1 MTELRGDGAATTFE
15 YRWALPSVLLGDGG
29 AGGRVRRSTRD
40 WIVDILMF
48 LLACGLTFL
57 SLVELDAQR
66 QPELLVLI
74 EQVTGALSCVAVWLR
89 RRWPVAL
96 AIVTALLSSYLEMIG
111 GASVVALFTVA
122 VHRPFKISG
131 PVTLLN
137 LLTLA
142 PYVILRPQTDLDR
155 SWAAALGVAIV
166 LTVFAWGIVIRARR
180 QLVWSLRQRADS
192 AAEEAK
198 RLERE
203 RIARE
208 MHDVLAHR
216 ISMLSLHAG
225 ALEFRPDAPPVEIA
239 RAAGAIRT
247 NAHLA
252 LQDLREVIGVLRHS
266 SSGEGEGEGDGG
278 DGGTVPER
286 PQPTLADLPALVEE
300 CRHAG
305 MDVRLDLRADG
316 APAGL
321 GRNLY
326 RIVQEALTNARKH
339 AGGAPVTVTV
349 EGAPGRRLSVEVR
362 NPLGL
367 RHGAR
372 LPGAGA
378 RIPGA
383 GAGLIGLTERAELA
397 GGRLEHG
404 ATPEGEFLVRAWL
417 PWPVETTRE
426 DDA

>member
-1 MTELRGDGAATTFE
+1 MNVTELRGDGAIAQE
-15 YRWALPSVLLGDGG
+15 YRWALPSVLLGDGR

-48 LLACGLTFL
+48 LFACGLTFL
-57 SLVELDAQR
+57 SLMDLQAQR
-66 QPELLVLI
+66 QPEALLFV
-74 EQVTGALSCVAVWLR
+74 EQVTGALACAGVWLR
-89 RRWPVAL
+89 RRWPVGFAV
-96 AIVTALLSSYLEMIG
+96 VTSLLSSYLDLVG

-131 PVTLLN
+131 PITLLG
-137 LLTLA
+137 LVTLA
-142 PYVILRPQTDLDR
+142 PYVALRPQTDEDR
-155 SWAAALGVAIV
+155 TWALALGLAFV
-166 LTVFAWGIVIRARR
+166 LTVFAWGIVVRARR

-225 ALEFRPDAPPVEIA
+225 ALEFRPDAPPGEIA

-266 SSGEGEGEGDGG
+266 ASDGSGGEAGEGA
-278 DGGTVPER
+278 VPDR

-305 MDVRLDLRADG
+305 LDVRLDLRADG
-316 APAGL
+316 APEGP

-339 AGGAPVTVTV
+339 APGAPVTVTV
-349 EGAPGRRLSVEVR
+349 EGAPGEGLSVQVR
-362 NPLGL
+362 NPLMARQGAV

-372 LPGAGA
+372 L
-378 RIPGA
+378 PGA

-404 ATPEGEFLVRAWL
+404 PTPEGEFAVRAWL
-417 PWPVETTRE
+417 PWPAETDGE
-426 DDA
+426 GEG